1 MVNVVP
7 VDRERLAGKGWR
19 RPAGYSFAKSEAVVA
34 LVASEFAKAA
44 LALPIGFV
52 EQSGFFVPV
61 MLTSPIP
68 GRNFAV
74 GPKGEWFPSYIP
86 AVLRAYPFSL
96 RSSAE
101 GEATLSIDEDSGLVV
116 PVDDTTEKFF
126 NDDGSLAPAVSE
138 VLKLLR
144 HVHENRIFTNQAA
157 VALSDAGVIK
167 RWDLVV
173 PVGDRQVPVGGL
185 YSVDEAAL
193 SELDDAG
200 LIAIRRALGVAYLQL
215 VSTGQV
221 TALSRL
227 ASIQEKASQ
236 ILGRMSSSPSNL
248 QQ

>member
-1 MVNVVP
+1 MVSIVP
-7 VDRERLAGKGWR
+7 VDRERLAGKGWL

-34 LVASEFAKAA
+34 LVATEFANAA

-101 GEATLSIDEDSGLVV
+101 GEATLSIDEDLVV
-116 PVDDTTEKFF
+116 PADGTTEKFF

-138 VLKLLR
+138 LLKLLR

-167 RWDLVV
+167 RWNLVV

-185 YSVDEAAL
+185 YSVDEVAL
-193 SELDDAG
+193 NELDDAG
-200 LIAIRRALGVAYLQL
+200 LLAIRRALGVAYLQL
-215 VSTGQV
+215 ASTRQV

-227 ASIQEKASQ
+227 ASLQEKASQ
-236 ILGRMSSSPSNL
+236 VLGRMSSSPSNL

>member
-1 MVNVVP
+1 MVSVVP
-7 VDRERLAGKGWR
+7 VDREGLAGKGWR
-19 RPAGYSFAKSEAVVA
+19 RPPGYSFAKSEAVVA
-34 LVASEFAKAA
+34 IVASEFAKAA
-44 LALPIGFV
+44 LTLPIGFV

-74 GPKGEWFPSYIP
+74 GPKGEWFPSYVP

-96 RSSAE
+96 RASAE
-101 GEATLSIDEDSGLVV
+101 GEATLSIDEDSGLIA
-116 PVDDTTEKFF
+116 PADDTTEKFF
-126 NDDGSLAPAVSE
+126 NEDGSLAPTVNE

-144 HVHENRIFTNQAA
+144 HIHENRVLTNQAV

-167 RWDLVV
+167 RWNLVV
-173 PVGDRQVPVGGL
+173 PVDDREVPVNGL

-193 SELDDAG
+193 TELDDAG
-200 LIAIRRALGVAYLQL
+200 LIAIRKALGVAYVQL

-227 ASIQEKASQ
+227 ASLREKARQ
-236 ILGRMSSSPSNL
+236 VLDRMSSQPNL